1 MVERPRIRTALDAD
15 EGGSELTL
23 VAAPPGYGKTT
34 AVRSWCATRSG
45 GLAWVTLDRGD
56 NDPVRLW
63 RLIATAVDRVRS
75 GLGQPA
81 LRRLDVHGGAI
92 EDSVVDLM
100 NGIAA
105 YGDELNIVLDD
116 LQFVTD
122 KECLE
127 SLDFALGYLP
137 SSTRLILL
145 TRADPALRLPQL
157 RANGALTELR
167 TKDLAFEPAEA
178 QELLVARGSL
188 PLDADEVQILCERTE
203 GWPGALYLAL
213 LWLRTVPD
221 PHQSVRDFGGDHR
234 FVADYLNQEI
244 LGSLD
249 EESRWFLLRASVLGQ
264 VTAELCDGVF
274 GRTDAAAQLER
285 LERTNLFIGRL
296 EHGGWFRVHSLV
308 GEFAQFQLAALE
320 SGAAEEIH
328 RLAAL
333 WFRGRGLPVEAVEH
347 AAAARGQAARRRD
360 PRGASS
366 VAGAQRSGANA
377 SPLDPDTP

>member
-1 MVERPRIRTALDAD
+1 MASPDSVAAPSKPKRGADKRASRQDQPPLAEAKMLAPRIRPGMVERPRIRTALDAE
-15 EGGSELTL
+15 EGGSALTL

-34 AVRSWCATRSG
+34 AVRSWCATRTA

-81 LRRLDVHGGAI
+81 LRRLGVHGGPI
-92 EDSVVDLM
+92 EDSVVELM

-122 KECLE
+122 KECVE
-127 SLDFALGYLP
+127 SLDFALGNLP
-137 SSTRLILL
+137 SSTRLFVL

-167 TKDLAFEPAEA
+167 TKDLAFQLAEA
-178 QELLVARGSL
+178 QELLVEGGGL
-188 PLDADEVQILCERTE
+188 PLDADEVQILCQRTE

-221 PHQSVRDFGGDHR
+221 PHQSVREFGGDHR

-264 VTAELCDGVF
+264 VTAELCDARLRPF
-274 GRTDAAAQLER
+274 GR
-285 LERTNLFIGRL
+285 GR
-296 EHGGWFRVHSLV
+296 
-308 GEFAQFQLAALE
+308 
-320 SGAAEEIH
+320 
-328 RLAAL
+328 
-333 WFRGRGLPVEAVEH
+333 
-347 AAAARGQAARRRD
+347 AARAPRADEPLRRPPRARRLVSR
-360 PRGASS
+360 
-366 VAGAQRSGANA
+366 
-377 SPLDPDTP
+377 PLARR